1 MINIVEGLTITVIG
15 MGVVFL
21 VLFLLILVLQ
31 LFKTFLY
38 KEKDK
43 GGVKNPEISRQNS
56 LKTGVQQDELEEI
69 VAVVTAVMEDILD
82 KNEYISKIH
91 QMN

>member
-1 MINIVEGLTITVIG
+1 MNNIVEGLTITVIG

-21 VLFLLILVLQ
+21 VLFILILVLQ
-31 LFKTFLY
+31 LFKIFFY

-43 GGVKNPEISRQNS
+43 GGIKNRQYN
-56 LKTGVQQDELEEI
+56 LKTGVQQDELEEV

-82 KNEYISKIH
+82 KNEYISKI
-91 QMN
+91 QQLN